1 MGEEK
6 ERSRGEKER
15 IRGGENEKWGRKKKE
30 LGQEKEVGKR
40 NKEMGRRKKQVGEEK
55 EINLEAT
62 RYSSLGVI
70 ILSVV
75 KAKEKYTSQQ
85 RSPTS
90 PLFRQKWT
98 ISTISFV
105 DI

>member
-1 MGEEK
+1 M
-6 ERSRGEKER
+6 
-15 IRGGENEKWGRKKKE
+15 
-30 LGQEKEVGKR
+30 GKR

-75 KAKEKYTSQQ
+75 KAKENT
-85 RSPTS
+85 
-90 PLFRQKWT
+90 PLNNGPPRLRFSVKSGQSLPSALL
-98 ISTISFV
+98 IC
-105 DI
+105 